1 VRESVK
7 APGWA
12 SLMTLLSDTAYHSFI
27 GEVEALNTA
36 TIRRLTRSRRHQLLA
51 IAPNRALCPEVE
63 SVPAQNGRF
72 SRTLRLPDGLP
83 HNAFHTDPVRD
94 IAKAVVTSGTRGTHV
109 IAFTALTRTLPRA
122 LDALWDGGKNPV
134 LQSFATALLIRA
146 ARERRLECLRRK
158 GRLESL
164 SLGVRLALRFFAAA
178 VRHAASPLGYL

>member
-1 VRESVK
+1 VTLRPEIISV
-7 APGWA
+7 
-12 SLMTLLSDTAYHSFI
+12 ST
-27 GEVEALNTA
+27 
-36 TIRRLTRSRRHQLLA
+36 
-51 IAPNRALCPEVE
+51 
-63 SVPAQNGRF
+63 NGGHL
-72 SRTLRLPDGLP
+72 SRTRPVPGGLLY
-83 HNAFHTDPVRD
+83 NALHTNPVRD
-94 IAKAVVTSGTRGTHV
+94 IPKAAMAAVALGTHV

-178 VRHAASPLGYL
+178 VRHAAYLLEYL